1 MTGACRKPQG
11 LCGFSW
17 KVVRRATF
25 VVDQDLLDF
34 GKHAMVSCGKQG
46 EDKIH
51 NADVRADTDH
61 KNRLYPVAAGPLHHS
76 IGSVGLKGSD
86 EAVDAVLANQRCL
99 WFILQPLEFR
109 NQFLLAAAAFVGHR
123 IEKHGSNVWL
133 VNTGWNGGSA
143 QSGAKRISIKDTR
156 AIITAI
162 LNGSIENSQYQ
173 RDVVFGL
180 QIPETLDGVDSNI
193 LKRFS
198 DLITQAKKMQ
208 EKMKETQEALKKI
221 EVEGISGGNAIRV
234 IMNGDGELKKISLD
248 ENLLK
253 ESKEIVEDLIVAAH
267 NDAKSKL
274 KKKTSEEISKVTG
287 GVSLPPGFKLP
298 F

>member
-1 MTGACRKPQG
+1 MP
-11 LCGFSW
+11 
-17 KVVRRATF
+17 
-25 VVDQDLLDF
+25 DF
-34 GKHAMVSCGKQG
+34 
-46 EDKIH
+46 
-51 NADVRADTDH
+51 T
-61 KNRLYPVAAGPLHHS
+61 
-76 IGSVGLKGSD
+76 
-86 EAVDAVLANQRCL
+86 
-99 WFILQPLEFR
+99 
-109 NQFLLAAAAFVGHR
+109 
-123 IEKHGSNVWL
+123 
-133 VNTGWNGGSA
+133 
-143 QSGAKRISIKDTR
+143 
-156 AIITAI
+156 
-162 LNGSIENSQYQ
+162 
-173 RDVVFGL
+173 
-180 QIPETLDGVDSNI
+180 
-193 LKRFS
+193 
-198 DLITQAKKMQ
+198 DLISQAKKMQ